1 MGENWEGAVETPRV
15 TRDRARRLRR
25 ELTLPEVALWAEL
38 RGKRLGGLRFRRQ
51 HPIGPYILDFY
62 CDERRLA
69 VEVDGQMHDQP
80 DALRHDARRDEWL
93 AAKGIRV
100 HRVGARDVLTDP
112 GPVLEGILTAAGR
125 APD

>member
-1 MGENWEGAVETPRV
+1 MEGLMETPRI

-25 ELTLPEVALWAEL
+25 ELTLPEIALWAAL
-38 RGKRLGGLRFRRQ
+38 RGRRLKGLRFRRQ

-80 DALRHDARRDEWL
+80 DALRHDVRRDEWL

-100 HRVGARDVLTDP
+100 HRIGASDVLGDLGT
-112 GPVLEGILTAAGR
+112 VLEGILLAAGR
-125 APD
+125 TPD

>member
-1 MGENWEGAVETPRV
+1 METPRI

-25 ELTLPEVALWAEL
+25 ELTLPEIALWAAL
-38 RGKRLGGLRFRRQ
+38 RGRRLKGLRFRRQ

-100 HRVGARDVLTDP
+100 HRMGASDVLDDL
-112 GPVLEGILTAAGR
+112 GAVLDGILLAAGR
-125 APD
+125 TPD

>member
-1 MGENWEGAVETPRV
+1 MEGLMEPPRI

-25 ELTLPEVALWAEL
+25 ELTLPEIALWAAL
-38 RGKRLGGLRFRRQ
+38 RGRRLKGLRFRRQ

-80 DALRHDARRDEWL
+80 EALEHDARRTAWL
-93 AAKGIRV
+93 ATRDVKV
-100 HRVGARDVLTDP
+100 HRIAAKDVLTDI
-112 GPVLEGILTAAGR
+112 GAVLEGILLAAGKP
-125 APD
+125 PD

>member
-1 MGENWEGAVETPRV
+1 MGEDWEAAVETPRV

-25 ELTLPEVALWAEL
+25 ELTLPEVALWAAL
-38 RGKRLGGLRFRRQ
+38 RGKRLRGLRFRRQ

-62 CDERRLA
+62 CDELRLA
-69 VEVDGQMHDQP
+69 VEVDGQIHDQP

-100 HRVGARDVLTDP
+100 HRVGARDVLTDL
-112 GPVLEGILTAAGR
+112 GPVLEGILAAAGR